1 MEVALFYLFATVA
14 VVASLLVVGQ
24 RNPMYSV
31 LLVIAAF
38 GALAGLYVLL
48 RAPFVAVIQI
58 IIYAGAIMVV
68 FLFVVMLLNA
78 PRETPATE
86 DPMVALG
93 GSAARRLGT
102 LLAALLGAELIWALV
117 ALAPNEVGRVG
128 RGLPAETPVREIGR
142 RLFTEYG
149 LAVQA
154 TAVLTL
160 VALVGA
166 VVLAGRLR
174 ASESTGHGSP
184 QPRRE

>member
-1 MEVALFYLFATVA
+1 MELALFYLLGGVA
-14 VVASLLVVGQ
+14 VAAALLVVGQ

-38 GALAGLYVLL
+38 GALAGLYILL
-48 RAPFVAVIQI
+48 RAPFVAAIQI

-78 PRETPATE
+78 PREDPAT
-86 DPMVALG
+86 DDTFRALG
-93 GSAARRLGT
+93 GAGTRRVGA
-102 LLAALLGAELIWALV
+102 LLAVLLGAELVWV
-117 ALAPNEVGRVG
+117 LAVLAEGEVGRLG
-128 RGLPAETPVREIGR
+128 RGVPGDQPVREIGR

-154 TAVLTL
+154 TAILTL
-160 VALVGA
+160 VALLGA

-174 ASESTGHGSP
+174 APSSGGAKRSE
-184 QPRRE
+184 